1 MTTLEDTSLLTEY
14 FPNYDIIVEFNYDA
28 DDIVSRYL
36 IDGYREYLFNLDLE
50 NLEMLEKVKLFD
62 KAIYEYV
69 TNNDFFK
76 KVKNHLENSEDLEN
90 ESYYSELIDDI
101 NKFYNEY
108 QDSLVSVI
116 PTSRW
121 V

>member
-1 MTTLEDTSLLTEY
+1 MTTLDNTSLITEI
-14 FPNYDIIVEFNYDA
+14 FPHYDEIVEFDYDT
-28 DDIVSRYL
+28 DDNTSRYL
-36 IDGYREYLFNLDLE
+36 IDGYREYLFGVDLDDEANLD
-50 NLEMLEKVKLFD
+50 KVKLFD
-62 KAIYEYV
+62 NAIYEYV

-76 KVKNHLENSEDLEN
+76 RVKNHFENAEAEK
-90 ESYYSELIDDI
+90 EYEELIDDI

-116 PTSRW
+116 PNSRW

>member
-1 MTTLEDTSLLTEY
+1 MTTLEETSLLTEY
-14 FPNYDIIVEFNYDA
+14 FPNYDKIVEFDYHV
-28 DDIVSRYL
+28 DDNVSRYL
-36 IDGYREYLFNLDLE
+36 IDGYREYLFGVDLE
-50 NLEMLEKVKLFD
+50 DETMLEKVKLFD

-76 KVKNHLENSEDLEN
+76 KVKDHLENN
-90 ESYYSELIDDI
+90 EEMQETYYSELIDDI
-101 NKFYNEY
+101 NNFYNEY